1 MKKNNQFRFRAL
13 IYKTGINFA
22 VDVPASITSRL
33 TAVKGYIRVKGTVN
47 KFPFTKSLVPVKNGP
62 YRLFVNMITL
72 KGAQTKVGATATFI
86 IEQDAPAS
94 EHEYPVP
101 PALAK
106 LLRQKK
112 LLATFNSLT
121 PYRKKEILR
130 YLAQIKTDET
140 MQRNVLKLVQRLEK
154 KSTDVRIP

>member
-1 MKKNNQFRFRAL
+1 MGKNNSFRFRAL

-22 VDVPASITSRL
+22 VDVPARISSKLI
-33 TAVKGYIRVKGTVN
+33 AVKGYIRVKGTVN

-72 KGAQTKVGATATFI
+72 KGAQTSVGTTATFI

-94 EHEYPVP
+94 PNEYPMP
-101 PALAK
+101 PELAK
-106 LLRQKK
+106 QLKQKK
-112 LLATFNSLT
+112 LLAHFNSLT

-130 YLAQIKTDET
+130 YLVQIKTAET
-140 MQRNVLKLVQRLEK
+140 MQRNILKLIAQLEK
-154 KSTDVRIP
+154 KVSDTRIP